1 MMFKNIETKSLY
13 RWLVVFIGFYG
24 MCLHAGCLIYASGL
38 FIKPLQTYF
47 GWERGTIALAFTLQ
61 FVFLGLLSPFIG
73 KAVDRFGPRIV
84 FISGAAISS
93 IGFLM
98 MPMIKTPAHFYLLS
112 ILIGMAET
120 AIGPVPCTGAVS
132 PLFNKKRGLAVG
144 IVSTGIGVGGFIF
157 SILVGSLLIPS
168 YGWQG
173 GYYGIAAAHLII
185 IPMAMFMRGKNKQ
198 TALRHEE
205 AAETSGIKT
214 DELRS
219 MLRSPSLWII
229 AVTFFMFLFSLV
241 GTVQIQAPHLQD
253 IGFPVLMASTTLGYL
268 ALVSA
273 FAKLFFGWLCD
284 KINPKTAYIISA
296 ACLVFGLAMLSF
308 FRHDSSP
315 VYLWTYVI
323 IFGIGIGAWLPI
335 MSMMTSRTFG
345 TGSYGLYFGAITM
358 VETIGQALGPL
369 VAGLMF
375 DSTGSYHSTF
385 NLYIILTVASL
396 ITASLIK
403 GTHAT
408 VRRYDLEGLKD
419 IKINMVGTHNRVPSI
434 G

>member
-1 MMFKNIETKSLY
+1 MFKKIEIKSLY
-13 RWLVVFIGFYG
+13 RWLVVFIAFYG

-38 FIKPLQTYF
+38 FIKPLQAYF

-61 FVFLGLLSPFIG
+61 FIFLGLLSPFIG
-73 KAVDRFGPRIV
+73 KAVDRLGPRIV
-84 FISGAAISS
+84 FITGASIAS

-98 MPMIKTPAHFYLLS
+98 MPQIKTPVHFYLIS
-112 ILIGMAET
+112 ILIGISEA

-132 PLFNKKRGLAVG
+132 PLFNKKRGLAIGVM
-144 IVSTGIGVGGFIF
+144 STGVGVGGFIF
-157 SILVGSLLIPS
+157 SLLVGSLLIPS

-173 GYYGIAAAHLII
+173 GYYGIAAAHVLII
-185 IPMAMFMRGKNKQ
+185 PLAMFMRGKKKQ
-198 TALRHEE
+198 AVVQHEDTAESTGI
-205 AAETSGIKT
+205 ETGQ
-214 DELRS
+214 LAN

-229 AVTFFMFLFSLV
+229 SVIFFMFLFSLV

-253 IGFPVLMASTTLGYL
+253 IGFPVLIASSTLGFL
-268 ALVSA
+268 GLISA

-284 KINPKTAYIISA
+284 RINPKTAYIISA
-296 ACLVFGLAMLSF
+296 FCLVCGLVMLSF
-308 FRHDSSP
+308 FRHDSSSI
-315 VYLWTYVI
+315 YLWTYVL

-335 MSMMTSRTFG
+335 MSMMVSRTFG
-345 TGSYGLYFGAITM
+345 IVSYGLYFGAVTM

-385 NLYIILTVASL
+385 ILYITLTVCSIPIAAFISGKSIRKKHYGLESL
-396 ITASLIK
+396 ENSKIT
-403 GTHAT
+403 
-408 VRRYDLEGLKD
+408 
-419 IKINMVGTHNRVPSI
+419 MVGRHNRVPSI

>member
-1 MMFKNIETKSLY
+1 MFRNIELKSLY

-38 FIKPLQTYF
+38 FIKPLQAYF
-47 GWERGTIALAFTLQ
+47 GWDRGTIAMAFTLQ
-61 FVFLGLLSPFIG
+61 FLFLGLLSPFIG
-73 KAVDRFGPRIV
+73 KAVDRFGARIV
-84 FISGAAISS
+84 FITGAVISS

-98 MPMIKTPAHFYLLS
+98 MPQIKTPLHFYLLS

-157 SILVGSLLIPS
+157 SFLVGSLLIPS
-168 YGWQG
+168 HGWQG

-185 IPMAMFMRGKNKQ
+185 IPMAMLIRGKEKQ
-198 TALRHEE
+198 KALQPEN
-205 AAETSGIKT
+205 TSGTTGSKIN
-214 DELRS
+214 EPVN

-229 AVTFFMFLFSLV
+229 SVTFFMFLFSLV

-284 KINPKTAYIISA
+284 RINPKTAYLISA
-296 ACLVFGLAMLSF
+296 VCLASGLTMLSF
-308 FRHDSSP
+308 FKHDSSSF
-315 VYLWTYVI
+315 YLWTYVL
-323 IFGIGIGAWLPI
+323 IFGVGIGAWLPI
-335 MSMMTSRTFG
+335 MSMMVSRTFG
-345 TGSYGLYFGAITM
+345 IGAYGLYFGAVTM

-375 DSTGSYHSTF
+375 DGTGSYHSTF
-385 NLYIILTVASL
+385 NLYITLTVCSILTAVL
-396 ITASLIK
+396 IRSK
-403 GTHAT
+403 S
-408 VRRYDLEGLKD
+408 VNERRYDLESLKNS
-419 IKINMVGTHNRVPSI
+419 KIVMVGTHNRVT
-434 G
+434 